1 MMLIPSAFASVPV
14 QAAEVFKT
22 VLSDMVAHRYTPFSR
37 DSCSIVY
44 EVSPHTLLSLCQR
57 DEDLCL
63 LLMGTLVTYLT
74 TASRPQ
80 MCRKFRHPGT
90 H

>member
-1 MMLIPSAFASVPV
+1 MLKTGLLDWRLVPWQAVLSRIWLSVHV

-44 EVSPHTLLSLCQR
+44 EVR
-57 DEDLCL
+57 L
-63 LLMGTLVTYLT
+63 LLN
-74 TASRPQ
+74 SCRPFQ
-80 MCRKFRHPGT
+80 RPTNRKVSS
-90 H
+90 

>member
-1 MMLIPSAFASVPV
+1 MPSCEGMVEQSAIRDNVLQMGCLFMWQMPNAPMCSVPG

-44 EVSPHTLLSLCQR
+44 EVRLLPKS
-57 DEDLCL
+57 
-63 LLMGTLVTYLT
+63 
-74 TASRPQ
+74 
-80 MCRKFRHPGT
+80 
-90 H
+90 